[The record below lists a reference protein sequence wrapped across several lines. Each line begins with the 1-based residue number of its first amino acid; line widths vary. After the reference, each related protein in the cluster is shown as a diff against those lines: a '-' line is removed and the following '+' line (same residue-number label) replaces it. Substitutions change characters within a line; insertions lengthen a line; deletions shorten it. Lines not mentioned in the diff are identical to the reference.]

1 MNLIQQISQNWS
13 VYERNIELSL
23 LFVIISVS
31 LVAIYWPTKN
41 KKILLLSFISFVFLF
56 LLNFLGMMLINSI
69 FKIDISEIFK
79 LVPVISSILLISNL
93 GILVG
98 LYISKRN
105 AKGFKMSTIRKPYFS
120 DSIKQ
125 TVFLILLGFSTLFFL
140 SPQTVAVVS
149 ISILSTVIT
158 VWITYGISRYLLK

>member
-13 VYERNIELSL
+13 IYERNIELSL
-23 LFVIISVS
+23 LFVILSVS
-31 LVAIYWPTKN
+31 LVAIYWSTRN
-41 KKILLLSFISFVFLF
+41 KKILLLSFISFVSLSLF
-56 LLNFLGMMLINSI
+56 NFLGMMLINLI
-69 FKIDISEIFK
+69 FKIHISEIFK
-79 LVPVISSILLISNL
+79 MVPVISSILLVSNL

-105 AKGFKMSTIRKPYFS
+105 AKGFKISTIRKPYFS

-125 TVFLILLGFSTLFFL
+125 TVFLILLGFSTLLFL

-149 ISILSTVIT
+149 ISILSAVFT
-158 VWITYGISRYLLK
+158 VWITYGISKYILR